1 MKSVGSFYRSSIGRK
16 FLMAVTGLVL
26 IGFVIGHL
34 VGNLQIFS
42 APDKIN
48 GYAEFLHSTGATLW
62 TVRILLI
69 VCTIVHVWAAISLT
83 RDNQRAR
90 GGPRYTV
97 KHTIRATLASRTMR
111 LTGFV
116 VLAFVVYHLLHF
128 TIGGVDANFKENLP
142 RYVLESDYHI
152 LGVKVVDANTPVL
165 DVHTMMVKGF
175 QNPIVSIFYVIAVGL
190 LSYHIVHGL
199 DSMFQT
205 LGLRNTSWSSGLRKF
220 SVLFATLYFLGN
232 AAIPVSILAGA
243 VKQHPP
249 SAAQA
254 VTATLHTNS
263 VAR

>member
-1 MKSVGSFYRSSIGRK
+1 
-16 FLMAVTGLVL
+16 MAVTGLIL

-42 APDKIN
+42 PADKIN
-48 GYAEFLHSTGATLW
+48 GYAEFLHSTGGTLWVARSVLILATL
-62 TVRILLI
+62 I
-69 VCTIVHVWAAISLT
+69 HVWAAISLT

-90 GGPRYTV
+90 GGPRYSV

-111 LTGFV
+111 LSGFM
-116 VLAFVVYHLLHF
+116 VLAFIVYHLLHF
-128 TIGGVDANFKENLP
+128 TIGGVDANFKGNLP
-142 RYVLESDYHI
+142 HYVLGTDYHI
-152 LGVKVVDANTPVL
+152 LGVKVVDAGTPVL

-175 QNPIVSIFYVIAVGL
+175 QNPIVSIVYIIAVGL
-190 LSYHIVHGL
+190 LSYHIAHGL

-205 LGLRNTSWSSGLRKF
+205 LGLRNSSWSSGLRKF

-232 AAIPVSILAGA
+232 AAIPVSVLSHF
-243 VKQHPP
+243 VDLHPP

-254 VTATLHTNS
+254 VTATLHNSS